1 MLVEAAQLRRMR
13 SLIFLTALLF
23 APAAFAQSID
33 DLRWMRGCWR
43 TEALREAESGAQHTE
58 VWIAPPAP
66 VLFGYSY
73 SEGEGE
79 IQGWEDM
86 RIESVDG
93 WPYFIA
99 MPNGGEPVRFRLRE
113 VAIHNDEPA
122 AEAAIFENPDHD
134 YPQVVQYVLDI
145 RRDTLTATISR
156 SDGSDP
162 YAYAYRRIRCPANLR
177 P

>member
-1 MLVEAAQLRRMR
+1 MR
-13 SLIFLTALLF
+13 SLILVAALLV
-23 APAAFAQSID
+23 APPAAAQDIS
-33 DLRWMRGCWR
+33 DLRWLRGCWR
-43 TEALREAESGAQHTE
+43 TEAPREAETGAIYTE

-66 VLFGYSY
+66 AMFGYAY
-73 SEGEGE
+73 HEGEGA

-86 RIESVDG
+86 RIESVNG
-93 WPYFIA
+93 WPYFVA
-99 MPNGGEPVRFRLRE
+99 MPNGAEPVRFRLRE

-134 YPQVVQYVLDI
+134 YPQIVQYVLDI

-156 SDGSDP
+156 SDGSDS
-162 YAYAYRRIRCPANLR
+162 YEYAYRRIRCPANLR